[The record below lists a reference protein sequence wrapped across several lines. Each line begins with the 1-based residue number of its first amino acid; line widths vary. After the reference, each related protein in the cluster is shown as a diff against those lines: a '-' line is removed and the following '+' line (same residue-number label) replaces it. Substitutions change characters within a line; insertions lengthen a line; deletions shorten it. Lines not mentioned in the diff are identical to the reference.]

1 MDWSEAKARI
11 GHGEDGSTEFKRTV
25 ESRPVARAICGFAN
39 THGGGVVLGV
49 DDAGGIVGVADDA
62 QAVEERLT
70 SLLQNGCSAPVR
82 ASISRHACGDKHVF
96 WLEVPRQRGFE
107 PLRQNGRVWV
117 RRHRSTVEPSST
129 ELQEL
134 YDAFG
139 YILTE
144 EQTITGADVSDIDLP
159 VFQSYLTRQGFDVV
173 AEPQPA
179 VEDDLR
185 NRGILAEFDGSLHPT
200 LYGLL
205 AFGKHPQLAPQ
216 TGNFWIE
223 CVAYGGSDQ
232 AAEVI
237 VVSEAKGRLDEQ
249 LGRAL
254 GWARGLGRFEEHGDL
269 QRKDTPLLP
278 LTAIREALVNAVV
291 HRDYAITRSR
301 VLFEVFF
308 DRVQVTSPGALPNHM
323 TVAAVRTGGRTR
335 SRNEQM
341 ANYMLDRGYMERRGR
356 GWLVMRRAMREF
368 NGTEPTIEHD
378 EESRFVTVSFKLAD
392 HPRMTQASKV
402 DR

>member
-1 MDWSEAKARI
+1 MDWPEIRARI
-11 GHGEDGSTEFKRTV
+11 EHGEDGSTEFKRTLELRQV
-25 ESRPVARAICGFAN
+25 GRAICGFAN
-39 THGGGVVLGV
+39 THGGVL
-49 DDAGGIVGVADDA
+49 IVGVNDDGGIPGVA
-62 QAVEERLT
+62 GDPQSVEERLT

-82 ASISRHACGDKHVF
+82 ATISRHARDDKHVY

-107 PLRQNGRVWV
+107 PLRQDGRVWV
-117 RRHRSTVEPSST
+117 RRARSTVEPSPA

-134 YDAFG
+134 YNAFG

-144 EQTITGADVSDIDLP
+144 EQTIAGAGFSDIELAA
-159 VFQSYLTRQGFDVV
+159 FWAHLRRQGFDVV

-185 NRGILAEFDGSLHPT
+185 NRGVLAEFDGALHAT

-223 CVAYGGSDQ
+223 CVAYGGNDQ
-232 AAEVI
+232 AADVI
-237 VVSEAKGRLDEQ
+237 LVTEARGRLDEQ
-249 LGRAL
+249 LDGAL
-254 GWARGLGRFEEHGDL
+254 GWARRLGRFEQHGEV

-278 LTAIREALVNAVV
+278 LTAIREALVNAIV
-291 HRDYAITRSR
+291 HRDYAITGSKI
-301 VLFEVFF
+301 LFEVFF

-323 TVAAVRTGGRTR
+323 TVASVQTGGRTR

-341 ANYMLDRGYMERRGR
+341 ANYMLDRRYMERRGR
-356 GWLVMRRAMREF
+356 GWLVMRKAMQDF
-368 NGTEPTIEHD
+368 NGTEPELEHD
-378 EESRFVTVSFKLAD
+378 AESRFVTVTFRLTKPILG
-392 HPRMTQASKV
+392 
-402 DR
+402 